1 MCAHTFLKL
10 KTIFYLEIGVNV
22 LTQILN
28 VVESIDPKI
37 IRIKDIA
44 QRAGVSEGT
53 VDRVLHNRG
62 KVSVKSAEKVRRVL
76 KDINYTPNLI
86 ARTLGVNRNY
96 RLIALTPDPKLD
108 PYWQQSFEGIKAGEA
123 QLVQFGIH
131 LNVEYFFFDQTKKE
145 TFQKAALDVFHSHPD
160 GVLVAPLFYYA
171 SIPFFKQLSEAK
183 IPFIL
188 FNTHIVEA
196 KALSFIGQDLFKS
209 GNLAAEL
216 ASLGQPVNSTF
227 AIIHINEDLP
237 NSVHL
242 VEKEKG
248 FTHYFESRGNSHSI
262 TTYVLNNSDTESFR
276 ESVMKILNDTFL
288 AGIFITT
295 SKAYLIAPII
305 KNINPTIRIV
315 GYDLIK
321 ENMECLN
328 QGSIHFLINQNP
340 MRQSKLGI
348 QALANHLLFK
358 KRIPPLHLLP
368 LEIITPQNVSTY
380 LSHEGNLAG
389 ITV

>member
-1 MCAHTFLKL
+1 VVIRL
-10 KTIFYLEIGVNV
+10 V
-22 LTQILN
+22 TQN
-28 VVESIDPKI
+28 

-44 QRAGVSEGT
+44 KKAGVSEGT

-62 KVSVKSAEKVRRVL
+62 KVSVKSAEAVKRVL
-76 KDINYTPNLI
+76 KEINYKPNLI
-86 ARTLGVNRNY
+86 ARTLGKNRNY
-96 RLIALTPDPKLD
+96 RLIALTPDPNLD

-131 LNVEYFFFDQTKKE
+131 LIVEYYFFDPAKKE
-145 TFQKAALDVFHSHPD
+145 SFQKAALEVFHSHPD

-171 SIPFFKQLSEAK
+171 SIPFFKELSEAK

-188 FNTHIVEA
+188 FNTNILET

-209 GNLAAEL
+209 GHLAAEL
-216 ASLGQPVNSTF
+216 ASLGQPANSIF
-227 AIIHINEDLP
+227 AVIHINEDLS
-237 NSVHL
+237 NAVHL

-248 FTHYFESRGNSHSI
+248 FRDYFEKRGDNDSI
-262 TTYVLNNSDTESFR
+262 KTFELNTSNTESFR
-276 ESVMKILNDTFL
+276 DKVTKIVTENFPC
-288 AGIFITT
+288 GIFITT

-305 KNINPTIRIV
+305 NKINPSIRIV

-328 QGSIHFLINQNP
+328 HGSIHFLINQNP
-340 MRQSKLGI
+340 MRQAKLGI

-358 KRIPPLHLLP
+358 KTIPPLHLFP
-368 LEIITPQNVSTY
+368 LEIITPQNVSSY

>member
-1 MCAHTFLKL
+1 MVK
-10 KTIFYLEIGVNV
+10 KIN
-22 LTQILN
+22 
-28 VVESIDPKI
+28 PKN

-44 QRAGVSEGT
+44 KKAGVSEGT

-62 KVSVKSAEKVRRVL
+62 KVSVKSTEKVKRVL
-76 KDINYTPNLI
+76 KEINYTPNLI
-86 ARTLGVNRNY
+86 ARTLGKNKNY
-96 RLIALTPDPKLD
+96 RLVALTPDPNLD

-131 LNVEYFFFDQTKKE
+131 LDVEYSFYDQTKKE
-145 TFQKAALDVFHSHPD
+145 SFQNAALDVFHSQPD

-171 SIPFFKQLSEAK
+171 SIPFFKELSEAR

-196 KALSFIGQDLFKS
+196 NALSFIGQDLFKS

-216 ASLGQPVNSTF
+216 VSIGQPANSTF
-227 AIIHINEDLP
+227 AVVHINEDLP

-248 FTHYFESRGNSHSI
+248 FRDYFASRGNSHTI
-262 TTYVLNNSDTESFR
+262 KTYVLNNTEPLPFQD
-276 ESVMKILNDTFL
+276 SVTKILHDAWL

-295 SKAYLIAPII
+295 SKAYLIAPIV
-305 KNINPTIRIV
+305 KKINPNLRIV

-321 ENMECLN
+321 ENMDCLT

-340 MRQSKLGI
+340 MRQAKLGL

-358 KRIPPLHLLP
+358 KKIPPLHLFP

-380 LSHEGNLAG
+380 LLHEGNLAG

>member
-1 MCAHTFLKL
+1 M
-10 KTIFYLEIGVNV
+10 ID
-22 LTQILN
+22 
-28 VVESIDPKI
+28 SIDPKN

-44 QRAGVSEGT
+44 KKAGVSEGT

-62 KVSVKSAEKVRRVL
+62 KVSVKSTEKVRRVL
-76 KDINYTPNLI
+76 KEINYTPNLI

-96 RLIALTPDPKLD
+96 RLVALTPDPNLD
-108 PYWQQSFEGIKAGEA
+108 PFWQQSFEGIKAGEA

-131 LNVEYFFFDQTKKE
+131 FNVEYSFYDPTKKE
-145 TFQKAALDVFHSHPD
+145 TFQKAALEIFHSHPD

-171 SIPFFKQLSEAK
+171 SIPFFKELAEAK

-188 FNTHIVEA
+188 FNTHILEA

-216 ASLGQPVNSTF
+216 VSIGQPANSTF
-227 AIIHINEDLP
+227 AVVHINEDLP

-248 FTHYFESRGNSHSI
+248 FRDYFVSPGNSHTI
-262 TTYVLNNSDTESFR
+262 KTYVLNNTDIESFQ
-276 ESVMKILNDTFL
+276 ESVTKIFNDTFL

-295 SKAYLIAPII
+295 SKAYLIAPIV
-305 KNINPTIRIV
+305 KKINPTIRIV

-321 ENMECLN
+321 ENMDCLN

-340 MRQSKLGI
+340 MRQAKLGI

-358 KRIPPLHLLP
+358 KRIPSLHLFP

-380 LSHEGNLAG
+380 LSHEGNLTG